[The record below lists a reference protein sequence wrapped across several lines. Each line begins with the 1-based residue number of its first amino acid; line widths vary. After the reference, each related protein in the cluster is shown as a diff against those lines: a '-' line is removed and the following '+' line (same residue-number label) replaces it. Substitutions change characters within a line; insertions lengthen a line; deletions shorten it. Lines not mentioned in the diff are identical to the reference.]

1 MAKTR
6 IVLVDDHA
14 VLRAGLRLLL
24 NAQPDLEVVGE
35 AGDTAAA
42 LQCAE
47 QLQPNLVLLDLTLP
61 GQGGISAIPAIRR
74 ASPATRILVLTM
86 HDDEG
91 YLKQALRAGA
101 SGYLLKRAADSE
113 LLSAIQA
120 VLRGEVFVEPSLT
133 RVLVEELFP
142 VAPTAHDPWDA
153 LSEREREVLSMV
165 ARGHTSAEIAAQ
177 LSLSPKT
184 VETYRARGM
193 EKLNLRT
200 RAALVQFA
208 LTRHLLSDLPIDEG
222 IVGKLPT
229 GKS

>member
-42 LQCAE
+42 LQCVE
-47 QLQPNLVLLDLTLP
+47 QLHPNLVLLDLTLP

-74 ASPATRILVLTM
+74 ASPTTRILVLTM

-133 RVLVEELFP
+133 RALVEELFP
-142 VAPTAHDPWDA
+142 TAPTAHDPWDA
-153 LSEREREVLSMV
+153 LSEREREVLRMV

-208 LTRHLLSDLPIDEG
+208 LARHLLSDLPADKD

-229 GKS
+229 GRP